1 MRWYYGWNVM
11 AVAFSCQALVYGL
24 AMYSFTFW
32 VTHWMAEFGASRAD
46 LMWSTSFSIAAMGAM
61 APFAGR
67 AMSRVPIRVLMCGG
81 IACFVLAYVILS
93 RATAAWQVGAVYA
106 TLVGVAL
113 LMTGPLVAQAL
124 GAAWFRRNRGFA
136 IGIGISGLAM
146 GGFLMPPL
154 TTWLIGELGWRQAH
168 LALAALVAVV
178 AIPAAWLV
186 VRSRPEDMG
195 VAPEPAGDEAA
206 VAHTVMDG
214 REWTIR
220 EILGNRA
227 FWILAIAFFTPNFAF
242 RGIQQNWGPYAADI
256 GLDAQTAS
264 FIVSVS
270 AAGQMVSKLVFGAL
284 SDRFGLRTLYWIA
297 MACLAGSAA
306 LLIGQPSMPAVWG
319 FAALMGIAA
328 GEFTLLGVFCA
339 RQFGARDFGKVM
351 GMLLFLIT
359 LGSFGA
365 VLAGWIRDVTG
376 SYDGAYYMLLAV
388 LVPSVVAMAFLH
400 PPRPSPLRPEPA
412 PGQ

>member
-67 AMSRVPIRVLMCGG
+67 AMARVPIRLLMCGG
-81 IACFVLAYVILS
+81 IASFVLAYVVLS
-93 RATAAWQVGAVYA
+93 RATAAWQVGAIYA

-154 TTWLIGELGWRQAH
+154 TTWLIAELGWRHAH
-168 LALAALVAVV
+168 LALAALVAIV
-178 AIPAAWLV
+178 AMPVAWLV
-186 VRSRPEDMG
+186 VRNRPEDMG
-195 VAPEPAGDEAA
+195 IEPEPAGDEAA
-206 VAHTVMDG
+206 LARTVMDG
-214 REWTIR
+214 REWTVR

-227 FWILAIAFFTPNFAF
+227 FWVLAIAFFTPNFAF

-270 AAGQMVSKLVFGAL
+270 AAGQMASKLVFGAL
-284 SDRFGLRTLYWIA
+284 SDRFGLRALYWIA
-297 MACLAGSAA
+297 MACLAGS
-306 LLIGQPSMPAVWG
+306 
-319 FAALMGIAA
+319 AALMGIAA

-376 SYDGAYYMLLAV
+376 SYDGAYYTLLAL
-388 LVPSVVAMAFLH
+388 LVPSVAAMAFLH
-400 PPRPSPLRPEPA
+400 PPRPAPLRAETA
-412 PGQ
+412 PGE

>member
-1 MRWYYGWNVM
+1 MRLYYGWNVM
-11 AVAFSCQALVYGL
+11 AVAFMCQALVYGL

-67 AMSRVPIRVLMCGG
+67 AMARVPIRILVCGG
-81 IACFVLAYVILS
+81 IASFVLAYVMLS
-93 RATAAWQVGAVYA
+93 QASAAWQVGAIYA

-113 LMTGPLVAQAL
+113 LLTGPLVAQAL

-154 TTWLIGELGWRQAH
+154 TTWLIGELGWRHAH
-168 LALAALVAVV
+168 LALAALVAAV
-178 AIPAAWLV
+178 ALPAAWLV

-195 VAPEPAGDEAA
+195 LEPEPAGDEAA
-206 VAHTVMDG
+206 MARTIMDG
-214 REWTIR
+214 RAWTLR

-256 GLDAQTAS
+256 GLDAQTAA
-264 FIVSVS
+264 FIVSIS
-270 AAGQMVSKLVFGAL
+270 AAGQMASKLAFGAL

-297 MACLAGSAA
+297 MACLAASAL
-306 LLIGQPSMPAVWG
+306 LLIGRPSMPAIWA
-319 FAALMGIAA
+319 FAALMGVAA

-365 VLAGWIRDVTG
+365 VLAGWVRDVTG
-376 SYDGAYYMLLAV
+376 SYDGAYYMLLAL
-388 LVPSVVAMAFLH
+388 LVPSIIAMAFLH
-400 PPRPSPLRPEPA
+400 PPRPA
-412 PGQ
+412 PRAAEAVPGA